1 MKTKAFLFILI
12 IVFNVGIIFAQGESI
27 MIVNESFVNNSDG
40 TSIVKVYRKGSPPDE
55 IQADEYVKAV
65 LNGEIGL
72 WKTNP
77 SYLEAY
83 KAFAIA
89 ARTILLH
96 RSKYGEGIRK
106 YMFNGIEY
114 EFDVYNDTRDQV
126 FLEATKE
133 EPYGTLIETAVSSTK
148 DLVIK
153 HSQESYPNATFFGST
168 GDFTKNSEERGWGY
182 IAYLRKSRNDESG
195 VFPPGSSGH
204 GIGMSQA
211 GAMHYAAMGWNYEQ
225 ILKHYYHSAPP
236 YLKHLKIIQ
245 ADSVIY
251 EKEWK
256 DDFTNA
262 ENPIR
267 TLGTLFPESIANGND
282 DLKVMVKFSEQ
293 ISNQNLSLKI
303 GNIAGVFVRDASDR
317 KKASGNIS
325 IAAVKQNNLVGEQ
338 TFSLNALHRYAA
350 SWGLDS
356 NPMTISFDGNSNYED
371 GADTLHQITIDASE
385 PEIVIENALNK
396 PIPPDVGGTQD
407 TYLCI
412 TAKDDGT
419 GLSKLEIYKDG
430 IIWFVGTSYFG
441 YLPEDG
447 LYTIKVCDVENQYKE
462 VIL

>member
-1 MKTKAFLFILI
+1 
-12 IVFNVGIIFAQGESI
+12 
-27 MIVNESFVNNSDG
+27 
-40 TSIVKVYRKGSPPDE
+40 
-55 IQADEYVKAV
+55 
-65 LNGEIGL
+65 
-72 WKTNP
+72 
-77 SYLEAY
+77 
-83 KAFAIA
+83 
-89 ARTILLH
+89 
-96 RSKYGEGIRK
+96 
-106 YMFNGIEY
+106 
-114 EFDVYNDTRDQV
+114 
-126 FLEATKE
+126 
-133 EPYGTLIETAVSSTK
+133 
-148 DLVIK
+148 
-153 HSQESYPNATFFGST
+153 
-168 GDFTKNSEERGWGY
+168 
-182 IAYLRKSRNDESG
+182 
-195 VFPPGSSGH
+195 
-204 GIGMSQA
+204 
-211 GAMHYAAMGWNYEQ
+211 
-225 ILKHYYHSAPP
+225 
-236 YLKHLKIIQ
+236 
-245 ADSVIY
+245 
-251 EKEWK
+251 
-256 DDFTNA
+256 
-262 ENPIR
+262 
-267 TLGTLFPESIANGND
+267 
-282 DLKVMVKFSEQ
+282 MVKFSEQ

-385 PEIVIENALNK
+385 PEIVIENSLNK